1 MHPAAVPGPFWRKK
15 ASDRTPITTENCVFV
30 VARKRASEGT
40 EERTRRGQGEDKE
53 SESRAK
59 VVHVFGL
66 GSPKRQSLRD
76 SD

>member
-40 EERTRRGQGEDKE
+40 EKGQGEDKE
-53 SESRAK
+53 RTRRAK
-59 VVHVFGL
+59 VER
-66 GSPKRQSLRD
+66 K
-76 SD
+76 